1 MSDNTDSLAQPKE
14 QSQCRVL
21 LKLHRNPNQELK
33 GIDGTKYCVT
43 CSPTGCVCSKLGPDN
58 LEWLGNDDKTEDED

>member
-14 QSQCRVL
+14 QSQHRAL

-33 GIDGTKYCVT
+33 GIDDTKYCDICT
-43 CSPTGCVCSKLGPDN
+43 PTEHVCSKIGPDN
-58 LEWLGNDDKTEDED
+58 LDWADSN